1 MSSYSDEPELE
12 GYVPHGDRPLRS
24 ERMRR
29 AMRIVVIVGLVC
41 LVLPGILTTAS
52 FSHATAERACAII
65 APYQDP
71 TTQGSS
77 AHFELFGDG
86 GLGWQCY
93 TVGAYGGDR
102 NVAPLGLFPAIPTRP
117 EPGQVS

>member
-1 MSSYSDEPELE
+1 MSFDSDEPELA

-24 ERMRR
+24 ARMRR
-29 AMRIVVIVGLVC
+29 TMRIVVIVGLAC

-52 FSHATAERACAII
+52 FSHATAERACAVI

-77 AHFELFGDG
+77 AHFELFGQG
-86 GLGWQCY
+86 GFGWQCY

-102 NVAPLGLFPAIPTRP
+102 NVAPMGLFPRIPSTP
-117 EPGQVS
+117 EPGLPS

>member
-1 MSSYSDEPELE
+1 MSSYSDEPELS
-12 GYVPHGDRPLRS
+12 GYVPHGERPLRS
-24 ERMRR
+24 VRMRR

-71 TTQGSS
+71 STQGSS
-77 AHFELFGDG
+77 AHFEFFGEG

-102 NVAPLGLFPAIPTRP
+102 NVAPLGLFPSIPVRP
-117 EPGQVS
+117 EPGQAT